1 MTIKQH
7 ILISFAILLLFTLFF
22 FIIFSDHGIVDLKE
36 LRKQKAVLAQKNE
49 ALVQEN
55 IRLYRSIERL
65 NNDLEYIENVA
76 RQELGMIGRDELIFK
91 LNKK

>member
-1 MTIKQH
+1 MTLKQQ
-7 ILISFAILLLFTLFF
+7 ILISVAILLLFTLFF

-36 LRKQKAVLAQKNE
+36 LRKQEAVLAKKNE

-65 NNDLEYIENVA
+65 NNDLGYIENVA
-76 RQELGMIGRDELIFK
+76 RQELGMIGKDEVIFK
-91 LNKK
+91 LNRK